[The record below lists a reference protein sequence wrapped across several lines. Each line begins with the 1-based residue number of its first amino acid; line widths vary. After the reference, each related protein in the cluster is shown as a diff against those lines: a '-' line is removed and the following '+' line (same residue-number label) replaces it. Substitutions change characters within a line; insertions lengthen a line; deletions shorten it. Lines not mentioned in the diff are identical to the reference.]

1 MKTKWMRRM
10 ALVMAGTMLLAGTA
24 GCTKQAAPAAVDGGG
39 SAKQGMAK
47 NPNLDDGK
55 NVVGI
60 CWSSLAA
67 EATQVLI
74 QNYQDHYK
82 EYGIDEIILLQAE
95 NNLERQIDQLQDLA
109 NQNCDIMWTRM
120 ALRRLWTASWPR
132 ESRLL
137 PLTGASIQISIILWK
152 RIMCP
157 ADVMWRKPLPC

>member
-95 NNLERQIDQLQDLA
+95 NNLERQIDQL
-109 NQNCDIMWTRM
+109 
-120 ALRRLWTASWPR
+120 
-132 ESRLL
+132 
-137 PLTGASIQISIILWK
+137 
-152 RIMCP
+152 
-157 ADVMWRKPLPC
+157 